1 MPKVTPGLRIDGD
14 LGDWAGQPAYG
25 LGQPEQYVAAAEG
38 TSVSAL
44 FSRLLRAM
52 TRASASREVVG
63 PLTRKATGLVRLP
76 ETAGDEG
83 LLEDALARKYAVRK

>member
-1 MPKVTPGLRIDGD
+1 MPMTKLTLSADRD
-14 LGDWAGQPAYG
+14 LI
-25 LGQPEQYVAAAEG
+25 EQAKKLAAAEG

-52 TRASASREVVG
+52 TYACASREVVG
-63 PLTRKATGLVRLP
+63 PLTRKATGIIRLP
-76 ETAGDEG
+76 GTAGDER